1 MPVTVTAE
9 AAKPADTVAEASR
22 AQRGREFTGFNPVK
36 LGSSV
41 SKYIE

>member
-1 MPVTVTAE
+1 VTVTAD

-22 AQRGREFTGFNPVK
+22 AQSGSELAGFNPVK